1 MEEEG
6 YTLWEVKGVF
16 TSDFYWTLLV
26 HLVMLY

>member
-1 MEEEG
+1 MEES
-6 YTLWEVKGVF
+6 YTLWEVKGIF